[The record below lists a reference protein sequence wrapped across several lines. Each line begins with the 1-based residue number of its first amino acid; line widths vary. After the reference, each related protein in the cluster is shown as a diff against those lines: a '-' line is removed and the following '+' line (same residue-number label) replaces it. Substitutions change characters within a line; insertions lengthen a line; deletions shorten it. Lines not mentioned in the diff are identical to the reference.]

1 MSLALDCAAS
11 LTRVL
16 VGVVAAAVL
25 GILFGLLRSALPER
39 IKRNKLVRFLIEA
52 PKFPP
57 PIAWIPF
64 VILWFGIG
72 ELSAYVIVFIGAFA
86 PIFIAAYDGA
96 ESVPRVFRQ
105 TAASLEIQGTSYLR
119 RIVFMNAL
127 PNIFSGLRAGVSMGW
142 MSVIAAE
149 MISGQSGLGYAIQ
162 LNRLNLQ
169 YELMVVDMVMIGV
182 IGFLLFEMIII
193 AERFAI
199 PWNERA
205 EKL

>member
-16 VGVVAAAVL
+16 VGVAAAAAL

-72 ELSAYVIVFIGAFA
+72 ELSAYVIVFIGSFA

-96 ESVPRVFRQ
+96 ESVPHVFRQ

-127 PNIFSGLRAGVSMGW
+127 PHIFSGLRAGVSMGW

-169 YELMVVDMVMIGV
+169 YELMVVDMIMIGV